1 MLPHCCWVAE
11 LWVQLTPSSPREVSG
26 ELVWTATPR
35 WDRCMHAQ
43 SIHSVSS
50 ATPRGLKGSYF
61 LTHPAWTCLE
71 KLLHFF
77 TVIALLYSAF
87 DIARLDKS
95 VRSGFYEP
103 CGNRVAGCVSLADLT
118 AIHSMIGYRHHPVVR
133 LSIRLSLSVT
143 LCIVALR
150 VGVWCKNCTSVFLA
164 GKFACQFRHF
174 CCRTYRLGKKRTGK
188 KTSRRKRERE
198 TQKTM
203 RALVYSALLTVENL
217 RRSTSRTLLDTFEWI
232 EFGCVHKI

>member
-1 MLPHCCWVAE
+1 
-11 LWVQLTPSSPREVSG
+11 
-26 ELVWTATPR
+26 
-35 WDRCMHAQ
+35 MHAQ

-188 KTSRRKRERE
+188 KRVEENANVRHRKPCAHWFIAHYLLWRTWEDRHRE
-198 TQKTM
+198 
-203 RALVYSALLTVENL
+203 LCLTRLSGLSLGAFIKSNRL
-217 RRSTSRTLLDTFEWI
+217 NRIARLF
-232 EFGCVHKI
+232 